1 MTHSPLLPPPPT
13 GQVER
18 DVHPHHRGEGRRAH
32 EEGQGGPPQ
41 HPRDSAGHSCGLSW
55 SFGCC
60 ISITV
65 ETVFPFLRLLYLPI
79 CSYCISLFVFVV
91 FAGPQDTNCSV
102 CFENMDDNNSRRLN
116 PCGHRSPLSLD
127 TTVSLHHNFTTTAP
141 QLHHT
146 AVSLHHTTHHNLTT
160 LPFAP
165 LQHTAQFHFNTL
177 KCHFTTL
184 RTNNSPHSSARLHHT
199 V

>member
-1 MTHSPLLPPPPT
+1 MQLSCPFYDPLAATSSPP

-18 DVHPHHRGEGRRAH
+18 DVHPHHRGEGRGAH

-41 HPRDSAGHSCGLSW
+41 HPRDSAGHSCVLSC

-79 CSYCISLFVFVV
+79 CSYCISLLYLPAPRTQTV
-91 FAGPQDTNCSV
+91 PSV
-102 CFENMDDNNSRRLN
+102 SRIW
-116 PCGHRSPLSLD
+116 
-127 TTVSLHHNFTTTAP
+127 TTTTRGDWTLAATGRHFHLTLYSFTAP

-146 AVSLHHTTHHNLTT
+146 AVSLHHTTHHNFTT

-165 LQHTAQFHFNTL
+165 L
-177 KCHFTTL
+177 
-184 RTNNSPHSSARLHHT
+184 
-199 V
+199 